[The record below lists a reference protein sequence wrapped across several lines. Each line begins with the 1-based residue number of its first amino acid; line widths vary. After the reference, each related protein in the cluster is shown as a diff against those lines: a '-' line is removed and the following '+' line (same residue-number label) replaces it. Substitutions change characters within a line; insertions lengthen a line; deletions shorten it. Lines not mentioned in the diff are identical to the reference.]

1 MARRYI
7 CSNCD
12 GFIYSDEER
21 CRQCGARNPY
31 YSPTGNNRDAS
42 QRGGNHKKVT
52 YTPTNYSQNNN
63 TNNNTNNNSTNNNKS
78 GGDGIFD
85 FDLRDKSGC
94 TVILIVILAIWF
106 WPITLIYLVLRAIV
120 KSSK

>member
-12 GFIYSDEER
+12 SFIYSDEER
-21 CRQCGARNPY
+21 CRRCGARNPY
-31 YSPTGNNRDAS
+31 FTPTGNNRDAS
-42 QRGGNHKKVT
+42 QTGSNRKVVR
-52 YTPTNYSQNNN
+52 PQNNYQNNQNNN
-63 TNNNTNNNSTNNNKS
+63 SSNNQQS

-94 TVILIVILAIWF
+94 TVIIIVILAIWF
-106 WPITLIYLVLRAIV
+106 WPITLVYLVLRAIF
-120 KSSK
+120 KSRR